1 MRHTLGLLLLCCCGT
16 LCRASEPDASGKAAA
31 DLAIGAKFQALD
43 TLQPQAA
50 PADDLQQK
58 CLDGLCWKPAPFH
71 VVLEEAT
78 GDTDWLV
85 RFPSPVTSTHP
96 QNDAVALEWFV
107 ARDEAGEVAS
117 RPAVVVVHESGRGM
131 TVGKLFAR
139 GFRKAGYHAFLLHL
153 PGYGARSWGA
163 TPAADELMVLL
174 RQGIADVRRARD
186 AVALTACLASVNSGG
201 YRQVECVHDR
211 PELDLSG

>member
-96 QNDAVALEWFV
+96 QNDAVGSWHATRREKWPP
-107 ARDEAGEVAS
+107 ARRWWSCTNRDEA
-117 RPAVVVVHESGRGM
+117 
-131 TVGKLFAR
+131 
-139 GFRKAGYHAFLLHL
+139 
-153 PGYGARSWGA
+153 
-163 TPAADELMVLL
+163 
-174 RQGIADVRRARD
+174 
-186 AVALTACLASVNSGG
+186 
-201 YRQVECVHDR
+201 
-211 PELDLSG
+211 